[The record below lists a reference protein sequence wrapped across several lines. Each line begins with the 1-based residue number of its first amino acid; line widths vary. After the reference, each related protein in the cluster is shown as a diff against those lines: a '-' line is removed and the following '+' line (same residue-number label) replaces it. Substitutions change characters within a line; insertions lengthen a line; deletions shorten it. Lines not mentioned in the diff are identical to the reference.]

1 MSAIAKELFL
11 RKEELKGAPIETI
24 YFGGG
29 TPSLLNEKEWF
40 ILLDSL
46 HAHFDLSQV
55 KEFTIEANPD
65 DLTPSYLQL
74 LKKMPVNRLSIGVQS
89 FEDAHLKWMN
99 RAHNATEAFNCIKN
113 AQDIGLSN
121 ISIDLIYGLPDLEE
135 ATWKSNLQK
144 AFDLNVTHLS
154 SYCLT
159 IEPKTVFGNQK
170 QKETLQIPSDENSEA
185 QFILLQEMAQLNGFR
200 HYEIS
205 NFGKPNFYALHNTN
219 YWKGA
224 SYLGVGPGAHSFE
237 PGIRK
242 WNISNNPI
250 YMKAIENN
258 ELPLETE
265 TLSLNNQ
272 FNEFIMTGLRT
283 EWGVNVKEIE
293 QRFGNSYVV
302 HLHKHLQTHLALG
315 RIVFENQCY
324 ILSKEGKFLADGISS
339 DAFVL

>member
-1 MSAIAKELFL
+1 VSAIAKELFL